1 MKNVFINKNKK
12 MNMKNFRKTINKV
25 SAKSFKNK
33 IYEELE
39 RIIFML
45 KQFKNFTKKDW
56 LFIFISIFLIVGQ
69 VSLELKMPD
78 YMSEITKLVQT
89 EGSKMGDILLNGGYM
104 LLCAFC
110 SLVLAFFTGFLVSK
124 VSSNFSKNIRKKL
137 FDKVETLAI
146 QDVKKFSTSS
156 LITRTTNDITQI
168 QMLISMGLQLLIK
181 APVTAIW
188 AITKILNKGFEWSM
202 VTLIAVLVLLITI
215 SILMILVMPKF
226 KIVQRLTDKLN
237 GVTRESLTG
246 IRVVRAY
253 NAEDYQ
259 EKKFASVNNE
269 LTNLQLSNQYKFG
282 VMQPVMYLVMYF
294 LTLSIYFI
302 GAYLIKDALLVDK
315 LNLFSDMVVFS
326 SYAMQVIMSFLM
338 LAMIFMM
345 VPRASVSAKRINEVI
360 NTPDIIKDGTSTD
373 GSLVGTVEFKNV
385 SFKYPDAEEYLL
397 EDITFTA
404 NKGETVAIIGS
415 TGSGKSS
422 LINLV
427 PRFYEA
433 TKGSVLV
440 DGVDVRDYKLE
451 SLNEKIGYVSQK
463 AVLFRG
469 TIKSNILYGSNDKN
483 ISDEKIN
490 EALEVS
496 QASEF
501 VQKLDD
507 GINAMVSQGG
517 TNYSGGQK
525 QRLSI
530 ARAIAKDPE
539 IYIFDDS
546 FSALDYKT
554 DAKLRHDLRAYA
566 KDATML
572 IVAQRIGTILNADKI
587 IVLESGKCVGMGTH
601 KELLENCD
609 VYKQIALS
617 QISEEELKNA

>member
-1 MKNVFINKNKK
+1 
-12 MNMKNFRKTINKV
+12 
-25 SAKSFKNK
+25 
-33 IYEELE
+33 
-39 RIIFML
+39 ML

-104 LLCAFC
+104 LLCAFG

-202 VTLIAVLVLLITI
+202 VTLIAVLVLLATI

-360 NTPDIIKDGTSTD
+360 NTPDVIKDGTSTD

-507 GINAMVSQGG
+507 GINSMVSQGG